1 MKGGVDNI
9 EIENMVKKVT
19 DNDFIYQHTIGT
31 THGSIIYALI
41 LIIFIGVGIYYGRQ
55 SLYING
61 TTLPGVGKIAQGY
74 SMVDWMIAGL
84 YKFYNVRQDA
94 YFYKNVG
101 SISSN
106 TTKKDEAEFTEL
118 IKDLRTDKYKDA
130 VHYFCDQVLP
140 CDSGS
145 VNTACTCKGPDGK
158 QLPQCQDENR
168 LSSSAK
174 SILDSKKKM
183 AQNFFGIIPKCCCTN
198 VGAGVIEENAEF
210 PNIASN
216 LKIALSS
223 CSTGG
228 ETGDDFDAAAEC
240 AGVDCSNEPDYTL
253 LSIPLYDDNGKI
265 SKDWIAKASEYPSV
279 QDILNNPEIQSD
291 LSKEINDQ
299 VKLKSDNSSLL
310 TNPKEDFTGNSKKIS
325 PYAKIIDA
333 QIKRL
338 EKFKQPDNIET
349 LLTEV
354 PVKSKRINK

>member
-61 TTLPGVGKIAQGY
+61 TTLPGVGKIAEGY

-84 YKFYNVRQDA
+84 YKFYTVRQDA

-101 SISSN
+101 GTSS
-106 TTKKDEAEFTEL
+106 TSKKDEAEFTEL

-145 VNTACTCKGPDGK
+145 VNTACTCKGPNGK
-158 QLPQCQDENR
+158 QLPQCQDERR

-174 SILDSKKKM
+174 SILDTKKKM
-183 AQNFFGIIPKCCCTN
+183 AQNFFGIIPKCCCTKI
-198 VGAGVIEENAEF
+198 GAGVIKPDESK
-210 PNIASN
+210 PNIANN
-216 LKIALSS
+216 LKIELTS

-228 ETGDDFDAAAEC
+228 ETGGDFDANIEC
-240 AGVDCSNEPDYTL
+240 AGVDCSNEPDYKL
-253 LSIPLYDDNGKI
+253 LSIPLYDEDGKI
-265 SKDWIAKASEYPSV
+265 SKDWIAEASKYPSV
-279 QDILNNPEIQSD
+279 QDILKNPNIESD

-299 VKLKSDNSSLL
+299 VKLKPNDSSLL
-310 TNPKEDFTGNSKKIS
+310 TNPKENFTGNSKKIS

-333 QIKRL
+333 QVKRL
-338 EKFKQPDNIET
+338 EQFKQPDNIET